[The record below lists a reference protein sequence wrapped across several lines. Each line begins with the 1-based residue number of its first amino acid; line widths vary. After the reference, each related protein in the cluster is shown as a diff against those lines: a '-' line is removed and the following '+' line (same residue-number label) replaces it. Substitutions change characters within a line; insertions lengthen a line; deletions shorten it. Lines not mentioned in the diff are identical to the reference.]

1 MTPAKPKRVL
11 HIITR
16 LILGGAQ
23 EDTLLLVNGLQK
35 KPEYEIYL
43 ATGPAIGPEGE
54 LITRAKGYKINLIS
68 IPELRRNI
76 FPIKDFV
83 AFIKI
88 YRLIK
93 NLRPDILHTH
103 SSKAGILGRLA
114 AKMAGVKIIVHS
126 IYGLPFHP
134 FQNKLV
140 NLFYITAEKFCALFT
155 TKLISIADAMTKQ
168 SLAVGVGRKDQFE
181 TIRSG
186 IELENFLGGPDLT
199 DELRKKY
206 GINQSDK
213 VIGTVARLFPL
224 KGHEF
229 LLAIAPRLIA
239 KFPDVK
245 FMLVGDGI
253 LRQKIE
259 EEIARKGMEKHFVFT
274 GHVKPELI
282 PHLIRLMNVLV
293 HPSLREGLA
302 RALPQALIMKKPAV
316 SFDLD
321 GAGEVIIN
329 GETGFLVSPKDT
341 NALYSAVETL
351 LADGAKA
358 RVMGNLGY
366 ELVKDWFDG
375 KTMVEK
381 VHKLYQKLLV

>member
-1 MTPAKPKRVL
+1 MKPAKPTRVL

-35 KPEYEIYL
+35 KPQYQIYL

-54 LITRAKGYKINLIS
+54 LVTRAKGYKINLLF

-76 FPIKDFV
+76 CPIRDFI

-88 YRLIK
+88 YRLIS
-93 NLRPDILHTH
+93 NMRPDIVHTH

-114 AKMAGVKIIVHS
+114 AKMAGVKTIVHS

-140 NLFYITAEKFCALFT
+140 NLFYILAERFCAPFT
-155 TKLISIADAMTKQ
+155 TKLISIADAMTRQ
-168 SLAVGVGRKDQFE
+168 SLAAGVGRREQFE

-186 IELENFLGGPDLT
+186 IELENFLGEPDRT
-199 DELRKKY
+199 DELRTKY
-206 GINQSDK
+206 GIAETDK

-229 LLAIAPRLIA
+229 LLEIAPRLIA

-253 LRQKIE
+253 LRTQIE
-259 EEIARKGMEKHFVFT
+259 DEIARKGMEKHFVFT

-316 SFDLD
+316 SFELD

-329 GETGFLVSPKDT
+329 GKTGFLVTPKDA

-351 LADGAKA
+351 LSDDANA
-358 RVMGNLGY
+358 RKMGNRGY

-381 VHKLYQKLLV
+381 VHKLYQKLLE